1 MVAEN
6 KTHGRFW
13 SAQEGADWIVMNEV
27 RNDDYKAERDPMK
40 LSKLENR
47 RQQNQTFESTFPGDN
62 HQHNNPLN
70 INEENKIDIIPELQ
84 VDSYQHENQFDESN

>member
-6 KTHGRFW
+6 KTHGRFR
-13 SAQEGADWIVMNEV
+13 SAQEGADWIVMNDV

-40 LSKLENR
+40 LSKLKHR
-47 RQQNQTFESTFPGDN
+47 RQQNQTFESKFHGDA
-62 HQHNNPLN
+62 HHHNKPLN
-70 INEENKIDIIPELQ
+70 INEENKIDIIPEQ

>member
-13 SAQEGADWIVMNEV
+13 NAQEGADWIVMNEV

-40 LSKLENR
+40 LSKLEQR
-47 RQQNQTFESTFPGDN
+47 RQQNQTFESTFHGDA
-62 HQHNNPLN
+62 HHYNNPLN
-70 INEENKIDIIPELQ
+70 INEENKIDIIPEQ

>member
-27 RNDDYKAERDPMK
+27 RNDDYEAERDPMK
-40 LSKLENR
+40 LSKLEHR
-47 RQQNQTFESTFPGDN
+47 RQQNQTFESTFHGDA
-62 HQHNNPLN
+62 HHHNNPLN
-70 INEENKIDIIPELQ
+70 INEENKIDIIPEQ